1 MPNKQTPQKIMIAL
15 VGESGAGKST
25 SSAHLA
31 SQDFQLITI
40 AANLRKEA
48 QDRFGVPSR
57 EQVQI
62 HAREVQAEHGN
73 SIYAVKALSE
83 IEAGDDGDVVIDGLR
98 NSEELAYTKDFAAKA
113 GYSFGLIALRVPSV
127 TRFDRVVGRKRD
139 GDPISRDVFD
149 DADEKAMGKGTEG
162 FQQNGYLMDVAD
174 YEIENTGELANLK
187 AKIDAFV
194 EETRAKQP

>member
-1 MPNKQTPQKIMIAL
+1 MTNIEKKTKLMIAL

-31 SQDFQLITI
+31 AQGFRLVTI

-57 EQVQI
+57 EQIQL

-83 IEAGDDGDVVIDGLR
+83 IGQAYDSDVAIDGLR
-98 NSEELAYTKDFAAKA
+98 NSEELAFTKEFAAKA
-113 GYSFGLIALRVPSV
+113 GYVFALIALRVPSV

-139 GDPISRDVFD
+139 GDPMSRDVFD

-174 YEIENTGELANLK
+174 YEIENTGELATLK
-187 AKIDAFV
+187 EKIDTIV
-194 EETRAKQP
+194 TEKRAQWR